1 MDNSDVVK
9 QIYGINLSYL
19 LLAQRMLKE
28 DKYAAFYRLGME
40 ESLAEKIME
49 LSLHELVK
57 LAETNQLICKL
68 RFEKTEVIEKLTQD
82 SRVDDLQQIHTGIM
96 LASNLLQARID
107 SKRLR
112 Q

>member
-1 MDNSDVVK
+1 MDNSDIVK

-28 DKYAAFYRLGME
+28 DKYSAFYRLGIE

-57 LAETNQLICKL
+57 LAETNQFICKL
-68 RFEKTEVIEKLTQD
+68 RFKHTDIIEKLTQE
-82 SRVDDLQQIHTGIM
+82 SRVDDLQQIHTGII
-96 LASNLLQARID
+96 LASDLLNVRT
-107 SKRLR
+107 SGKRLR